1 MTTFHKLLLAHGD
14 ILYLNQISGVLGKR
28 NEWMLP
34 RYSFAGSCIL
44 TSFCPFEIKFKS
56 NYTSIQV
63 LSKGHFNAVPSRGDS
78 QLNL

>member
-1 MTTFHKLLLAHGD
+1 MVAWVKEMNECYLDTDLQALA
-14 ILYLNQISGVLGKR
+14 
-28 NEWMLP
+28 
-34 RYSFAGSCIL
+34 L
-44 TSFCPFEIKFKS
+44 TLFCPFEIKFKS